1 MLEKKVTGIE
11 SITVTEENAIIWRE
25 RVAII
30 EDGEEISHSYV
41 HRQLSQGDDTTDA
54 PDQIKKIISGDLWD
68 AQ

>member
-1 MLEKKVTGIE
+1 MIEKTVTGIE

-41 HRQLSQGDDTTDA
+41 HRQLSKGDDTTDA
-54 PDQIKKIISGDLWD
+54 PKQIKKIISGKLW
-68 AQ
+68 